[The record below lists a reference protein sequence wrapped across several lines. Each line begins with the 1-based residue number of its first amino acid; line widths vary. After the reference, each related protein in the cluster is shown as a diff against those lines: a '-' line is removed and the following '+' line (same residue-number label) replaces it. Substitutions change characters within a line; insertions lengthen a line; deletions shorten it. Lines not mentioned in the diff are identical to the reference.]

1 MKIFRIIGSLLVIL
15 WGFGQILRYLIQ
27 YGLTLPVS
35 SYQYGAF
42 TACSIG
48 LIFFIA
54 GIFELK
60 KHWLAW
66 NLSREKDS

>member
-1 MKIFRIIGSLLVIL
+1 MKIFRIIGSLLVIM
-15 WGFGQILRYLIQ
+15 WGIGLILSYLMH

-35 SYQYGAF
+35 SYQSGAF
-42 TACSIG
+42 TASIIG

-66 NLSREKDS
+66 NLSRKKNP